1 MFVFS
6 DFLDFFFD
14 TFYWLITTDIFLTF
28 VYIFVATG
36 IVVLIQKLVK
46 MVLSI

>member
-6 DFLDFFFD
+6 DFLNLFFGVFD
-14 TFYWLITTDIFLTF
+14 WLITTDIFLTF
-28 VYIFVATG
+28 VYIFVATA